1 MDLRLTLYLSL
12 GMDLIMIIIS
22 HMKLGELNKMKQLKS
37 KNIIMINLFTIVSSK
52 GIINAVVEV
61 TKECVKEVSF
71 DKNLQE

>member
-1 MDLRLTLYLSL
+1 
-12 GMDLIMIIIS
+12 
-22 HMKLGELNKMKQLKS
+22 MKIGELNKMKQLKS

>member
-1 MDLRLTLYLSL
+1 MDLRLALYLSL

-37 KNIIMINLFTIVSSK
+37 KNIMIDLFTIVSSK

-71 DKNLQE
+71 DENLQ

>member
-12 GMDLIMIIIS
+12 GMGLITIIIS
-22 HMKLGELNKMKQLKS
+22 HMKIGELNKMKQLKS

-71 DKNLQE
+71 DENLQE

>member
-37 KNIIMINLFTIVSSK
+37 KNIMIDLFTIVSSK

>member
-1 MDLRLTLYLSL
+1 MDLRLALYLSL

-37 KNIIMINLFTIVSSK
+37 KNIMIDLFTIVSSK